1 MPYLMPSGK
10 WRAKRMIHGQVKTK
24 VFATKQEA
32 KKWEAAQE
40 AETWADQNS
49 MTPSAFFLDVMTAYT
64 VMAQERFAQKTVS
77 EKKLAIKYLFSSI
90 PGDARPEEITPA
102 MAQQALRNIACQSSG
117 NAANKARKNLV
128 AAWEWG
134 KKYYGLPAVN
144 PFREVEKFPADQKPR
159 YVPAEEDFWKAY
171 AAAAPHDQVFLL
183 FMLHTGARRAEVFR
197 LRWDDIDFAG
207 NKIRLGTR
215 KTAHGGME
223 YAWVPMTTELHNSL
237 AGHRLQSRSVF
248 VFTDPE
254 TGEPYMARQ
263 HFMERLCKRARVK
276 PFGFHAIRHLSA
288 TILAYEG
295 LDIPTVQAVLRHK
308 NPNTTARY
316 IKSLGVQPDKLDRV
330 FAKRKGS
337 KVLPFEPMKKAIGT

>member
-1 MPYLMPSGK
+1 
-10 WRAKRMIHGQVKTK
+10 MIHGQVKTK

-40 AETWADQNS
+40 AQAWEAENS
-49 MTPSAFFLDVMTAYT
+49 TTPTVSLLDFNNAYLD
-64 VMAQERFAQKTVS
+64 MAKERFAKKTVS
-77 EKKLAIKYLFSSI
+77 EKKLAFKYLFKAVPPMLI
-90 PGDARPEEITPA
+90 PEDLTPVMALEA
-102 MAQQALRNIACQSSG
+102 MRYVLKEASG
-117 NAANKARKNLV
+117 HAANKARKNLI

-144 PFREVEKFPADQKPR
+144 PFREVEKFPADQNPR

-263 HFMERLCKRARVK
+263 HFMERLCKRAKVK

-337 KVLPFEPMKKAIGT
+337 KVLPFEPVKKAIGT

>member
-40 AETWADQNS
+40 AQAWEAENS
-49 MTPSAFFLDVMTAYT
+49 TTPTVSLLDFNNAYLD
-64 VMAQERFAQKTVS
+64 MAKERFAKKTVS
-77 EKKLAIKYLFSSI
+77 EKKLAFKYLFKAVPPMLI
-90 PGDARPEEITPA
+90 PEDLTPVMALEA
-102 MAQQALRNIACQSSG
+102 MRYVLKEASG
-117 NAANKARKNLV
+117 HAANKARKNLI

-144 PFREVEKFPADQKPR
+144 PFREVEKFPADQNPR

-263 HFMERLCKRARVK
+263 HFMERLCKRAKVK

-337 KVLPFEPMKKAIGT
+337 KVLPFEPVKKAIGT

>member
-10 WRAKRMIHGQVKTK
+10 WRAKRMIHGKVKTK
-24 VFATKQEA
+24 SFQTKQEA
-32 KKWEAAQE
+32 KKWEAEQD
-40 AETWADQNS
+40 AETWQEES
-49 MTPSAFFLDVMTAYT
+49 STIRMVSFLDFNNAYLDM
-64 VMAQERFAQKTVS
+64 VKERFAHKTAS
-77 EKKLAIKYLFSSI
+77 EKKLAFKYLFKVI
-90 PGDARPEEITPA
+90 DPGMLPQEMTPA
-102 MAQQALRNIACQSSG
+102 MALEVMRFIARASSG

-134 KKYYGLPAVN
+134 RRYYGLPAVN
-144 PFREVEKFPADQKPR
+144 PFREVEKFPADKKPR
-159 YVPAEEDFWKAY
+159 YVPPEDDFWKAY

-223 YAWVPMTTELHNSL
+223 YAWVPMTTELHNAL
-237 AGHRLQSRSVF
+237 AGHRLTSRSVF
-248 VFTDPE
+248 VFTDPD
-254 TGEPYMARQ
+254 TGEQYTARQ
-263 HFMERLCKRARVK
+263 HYMERLCKRAKVK

-316 IKSLGVQPDKLDRV
+316 IKDLGVQPEKLDRV
-330 FAKRKGS
+330 FAKRKGP
-337 KVLPFEPMKKAIGT
+337 KVVAFEPLKKAIGT